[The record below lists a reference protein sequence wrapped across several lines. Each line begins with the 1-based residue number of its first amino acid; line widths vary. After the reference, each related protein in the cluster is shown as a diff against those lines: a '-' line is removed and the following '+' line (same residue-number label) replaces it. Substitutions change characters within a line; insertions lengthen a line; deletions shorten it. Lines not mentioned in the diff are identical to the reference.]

1 MTSLKNKTHRSRD
14 RTSLR
19 RKPLVNLLYTSK
31 NNTIM
36 TNPKPLTKNQTETL
50 KKLQLKQMEWEKNK
64 KQIKTAKDKAKA
76 KSRTA

>member
-1 MTSLKNKTHRSRD
+1 
-14 RTSLR
+14 
-19 RKPLVNLLYTSK
+19 
-31 NNTIM
+31 M